1 MIMME
6 RTARNPDAG
15 DQTLAEDLR
24 ARGVKGVLVQ
34 MAERGQLMELRCEMP
49 QCYCPKG
56 RAHFDRRSNPMTD
69 WAPNPDHY
77 PVPKW
82 AHGHLGPDNVRL
94 AHAFCNRTDYGWR
107 TSIKS
112 MLAKG
117 KSLEQIADTLN
128 RRKVRRPHGQVTWT
142 GDGVRKVFVS

>member
-1 MIMME
+1 VTE
-6 RTARNPDAG
+6 RTADNPDAG
-15 DQTLAEDLR
+15 HSEAEGLI
-24 ARGVKGVLVQ
+24 ALGVRGVLVQ
-34 MAERGQLMELRCEMP
+34 MAERSQLIGLRCEMP

-56 RAHFDRRSNPMTD
+56 RAYFDLRSNPMTD

-82 AHGHLGPDNVRL
+82 AGGQLQPDNVRL
-94 AHAFCNRTDYGWR
+94 AHVLCNRTEYGWR

-117 KSLEQIADTLN
+117 MSLDQTADTLN

-142 GDGVRKVFVS
+142 AEGVRKVFVS